1 MTAKVSR
8 ICRFCSRVSE
18 GLAEIA
24 GSGEG
29 ASSVKD
35 MGVGSGAGVPIPVAP
50 ARALEEALR

>member
-35 MGVGSGAGVPIPVAP
+35 MGATRCWIEPP
-50 ARALEEALR
+50 ASMSPSP

>member
-1 MTAKVSR
+1 
-8 ICRFCSRVSE
+8 VSE

-35 MGVGSGAGVPIPVAP
+35 MGVTRCWSWTP
-50 ARALEEALR
+50 ASMSPSP